1 MFGLKKSFVFHQ
13 DVEVSLKHMGSH
25 LGDTYVTWLEG
36 RTGHALEL
44 GHFKQ
49 IAKKEILIR
58 DMKFF

>member
-1 MFGLKKSFVFHQ
+1 MFHQ